1 MNALIRKF
9 LSSYQPYRRLLT
21 YDILTAILSA
31 AIALVIPLVIR
42 HITGDVLT
50 GDAALLPRRLMEMG
64 VVLIALIALQAC
76 CTYVYD
82 YLGHAMGARWSVT
95 CGRSFS
101 TTTRSCRFRST
112 TTRGRARF
120 YPG

>member
-1 MNALIRKF
+1 MNARIRKF

-64 VVLIALIALQAC
+64 VVLIALMRYRRAAP
-76 CTYVYD
+76 
-82 YLGHAMGARWSVT
+82 T
-95 CGRSFS
+95 C
-101 TTTRSCRFRST
+101 TTTWAT
-112 TTRGRARF
+112 QWAR
-120 YPG
+120 